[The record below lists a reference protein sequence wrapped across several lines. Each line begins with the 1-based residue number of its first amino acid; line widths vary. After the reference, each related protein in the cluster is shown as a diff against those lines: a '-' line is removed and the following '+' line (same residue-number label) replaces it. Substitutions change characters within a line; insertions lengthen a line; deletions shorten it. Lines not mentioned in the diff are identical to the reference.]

1 MSDPHA
7 TLARMNTIAPDA
19 PDAPPTEPPGY
30 AELVNRNI
38 KAEIVRA
45 GKRYVDLEQAEALD
59 LSHAAAMRRLSG
71 ETEWRLSE
79 VESVARW
86 LGIDIDRL
94 TALSS

>member
-1 MSDPHA
+1 MSDLHA
-7 TLARMNTIAPDA
+7 TLARMNTIAPGA
-19 PDAPPTEPPGY
+19 ETPPTESPGY
-30 AELVNRNI
+30 SELVNRNI

-45 GKRYVDLEQAEALD
+45 GKRYVDLESAEALD
-59 LSHAAAMRRLSG
+59 LSHASAMRRLSG